1 MSSEADQRAAE
12 LSDPDP
18 RTRSRAARELLRL
31 GDARALDAC
40 LRTLDDDP
48 DPGHNERT
56 PSVACLIQIGR
67 PAIVPAIEKLSAP
80 GIATRA
86 RAQRVVQQITKRSFG
101 FDGDHWSD
109 ADRDRWSAW
118 WTAIGYQH
126 DAEDTERAAAIS
138 RLRAAVSALP

>member
-1 MSSEADQRAAE
+1 MMRPFTHASPALIAAVVIWACGHGTRTENTMSSEADQRAAE

-40 LRTLDDDP
+40 LLTLDDDP

-67 PAIVPAIEKLSAP
+67 PAITPAIEKLSAP
-80 GIATRA
+80 
-86 RAQRVVQQITKRSFG
+86 
-101 FDGDHWSD
+101 
-109 ADRDRWSAW
+109 
-118 WTAIGYQH
+118 
-126 DAEDTERAAAIS
+126 
-138 RLRAAVSALP
+138 